1 MNEPQKLY
9 AQWNKP
15 GLFHTKIHTKDYV
28 LYGFIY
34 IKYPEKLI
42 P

>member
-9 AQWNKP
+9 ARWNKP
-15 GLFHTKIHTKDYV
+15 GIKDYV
-28 LYGFIY
+28 FYGSIY